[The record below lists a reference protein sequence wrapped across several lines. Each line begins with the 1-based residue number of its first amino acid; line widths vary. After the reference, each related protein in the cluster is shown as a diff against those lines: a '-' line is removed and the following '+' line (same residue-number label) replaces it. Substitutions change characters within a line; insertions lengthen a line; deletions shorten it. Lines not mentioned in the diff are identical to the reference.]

1 MQNDY
6 ESALRRDGKLIFVPG
21 GDSMWPTLKHE
32 GQSVVVLPKKDKL
45 RLYDVPLYKRAD
57 GQYVLHRVVGFAAG
71 GYVVCGDSQFGEEYV
86 AEGQIVGVLDG
97 FFKGKKYVSA
107 DDRIWMTAQSA
118 PYPHWISIDIGEIQL
133 IRGILFTPSVFRGAC
148 LGPIRR
154 YRILA
159 GDSPD
164 RIRTPVAEGVF
175 DNMQNNPVP
184 QTIVFSSP
192 IPARYF
198 RFEALESADG
208 GCQASAARIEIL

>member
-57 GQYVLHRVVGFAAG
+57 GQHVLHRVVGFAAG

-107 DDRIWMTAQSA
+107 DDRKSRRAA
-118 PYPHWISIDIGEIQL
+118 
-133 IRGILFTPSVFRGAC
+133 LFLRKHRFIKRVAVKLHFLFG
-148 LGPIRR
+148 RR
-154 YRILA
+154 KR
-159 GDSPD
+159 
-164 RIRTPVAEGVF
+164 
-175 DNMQNNPVP
+175 
-184 QTIVFSSP
+184 
-192 IPARYF
+192 
-198 RFEALESADG
+198 
-208 GCQASAARIEIL
+208 